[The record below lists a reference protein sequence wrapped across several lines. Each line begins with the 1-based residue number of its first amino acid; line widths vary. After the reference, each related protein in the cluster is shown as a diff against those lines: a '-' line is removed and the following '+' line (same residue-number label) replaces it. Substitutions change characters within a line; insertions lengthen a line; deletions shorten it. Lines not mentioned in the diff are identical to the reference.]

1 MLPNDDSVK
10 RELAPENLINAYR
23 QGIFP
28 MGEEKGKQK
37 GSIRWYSPD
46 PRTII
51 ELTDFHVPKRLAR
64 TVRHSPFEIRM
75 DTAFE
80 KVITLC
86 SRQRESAFANQLEM
100 HEGDNDEWNEESHQ
114 LWLEKV
120 LFADGIWI
128 TNEIVEAYINLH
140 KLGVAHSVEA
150 FLEGKLVGGLYG
162 VAINGAFMGESMF
175 HIARDASKVC
185 LVHLVEHLK
194 ARNFVLLDCQYMTGH
209 LHRFG
214 AIEISRHQYLQRL
227 AIALTL
233 NCQF

>member
-1 MLPNDDSVK
+1 MRP
-10 RELAPENLINAYR
+10 ELEPEILLNAYR

-28 MGEEKGKQK
+28 MGEADDNQ
-37 GSIRWYSPD
+37 IRWYSPD

-51 ELTDFHVPKRLAR
+51 DLADFHVPKRLAR
-64 TVRHSPFEIRM
+64 TVRHSAFEIRM

-86 SRQRESAFANQLEM
+86 SRQRESA
-100 HEGDNDEWNEESHQ
+100 
-114 LWLEKV
+114 EKS
-120 LFADGIWI
+120 LLADGIWI
-128 TNEIVEAYINLH
+128 TDEIIEAYTKLH
-140 KLGVAHSVEA
+140 QLKIAHSVEA
-150 FLEGKLVGGLYG
+150 FEAGKLVGGLYG

-194 ARNFVLLDCQYMTGH
+194 ARNFALLDCQYMTGH

-214 AIEISRHQYLQRL
+214 AKEISKKEYLVRL
-227 AIALTL
+227 AVALKL
-233 NCQF
+233 DCKF